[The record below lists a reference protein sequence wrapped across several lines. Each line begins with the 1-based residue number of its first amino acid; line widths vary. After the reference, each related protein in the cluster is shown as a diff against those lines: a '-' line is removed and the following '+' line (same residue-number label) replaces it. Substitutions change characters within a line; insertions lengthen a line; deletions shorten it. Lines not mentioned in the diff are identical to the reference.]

1 MSNILENSTQF
12 ETVTGREDAL
22 ALTYIGDEILK
33 THKKVRVDSK
43 TVILVK
49 IQGSYFLPFFN
60 AHFVAFCAV
69 LFSVIIVFNTLI

>member
-1 MSNILENSTQF
+1 MSNILENSKQY
-12 ETVTGREDAL
+12 ETVIGREDAL

-49 IQGSYFLPFFN
+49 I
-60 AHFVAFCAV
+60 
-69 LFSVIIVFNTLI
+69 